1 MALKAKRLEEII
13 KILNIDKEKKTK
25 TKKKNWVMGP
35 WEVRK
40 VVRSSEDDWGEAGE
54 VEEIPV

>member
-25 TKKKNWVMGP
+25 TKKKRTESWGL
-35 WEVRK
+35 E
-40 VVRSSEDDWGEAGE
+40 RSERW
-54 VEEIPV
+54 